1 MNNEFRG
8 FSLFNDQEEPLRSRN
23 RAVVLGNIAEDNMDK
38 EKRISG
44 KGAMLMLGYMSAI
57 PVEER
62 KAVASQFAD
71 NMNQR
76 GFAVVEK
83 PSAIH

>member
-1 MNNEFRG
+1 MNNEYRG

-44 KGAMLMLGYMSAI
+44 KGAALMIGYMAAL
-57 PVEER
+57 PPEER
-62 KAVASQFAD
+62 KAVAAKFAE

-83 PSAIH
+83 PVAIH

>member
-44 KGAMLMLGYMSAI
+44 KGAMLMLGYMAAI

-62 KAVASQFAD
+62 GAVASQFAD

-83 PSAIH
+83 PVAIH

>member
-38 EKRISG
+38 NKRISG

-57 PVEER
+57 PIDER
-62 KAVASQFAD
+62 KEVAAKFAE

-76 GFAVVEK
+76 GFAIVEK
-83 PSAIH
+83 PVAIH